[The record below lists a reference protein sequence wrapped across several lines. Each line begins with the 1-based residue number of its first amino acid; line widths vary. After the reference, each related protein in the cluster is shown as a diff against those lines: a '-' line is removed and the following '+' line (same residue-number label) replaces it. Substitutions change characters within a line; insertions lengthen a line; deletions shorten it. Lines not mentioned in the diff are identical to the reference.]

1 MERAKMKRIS
11 NNYLTTLDINS
22 ASDMIQLN
30 EIKDTIRISNRSIF
44 NNRKLCVV
52 LRGRKPIVKTGRYS
66 YDWGGNIVGGI
77 ANASKLDV
85 YIYTR

>member
-1 MERAKMKRIS
+1 MKRIS
-11 NNYLTTLDINS
+11 NNYLTTLDVNS
-22 ASDMIQLN
+22 ASDMIRLN

-44 NNRKLCVV
+44 NNRKLRVV

-66 YDWGGNIVGGI
+66 YDWCGNIVGGI

-85 YIYTR
+85 YIYTRQM

>member
-1 MERAKMKRIS
+1 MKRIS
-11 NNYLTTLDINS
+11 NNYLTTLDVNS
-22 ASDMIQLN
+22 ASDMIRLN

-44 NNRKLCVV
+44 NNRKLRVV

-85 YIYTR
+85 YIYKGRA